1 MDNAQ
6 RRPWRDASTVECS
19 GTFTTG
25 CQPIGRYYSEVRS
38 VWITISRSLR
48 RVTARGAWVVATS
61 ILATAAAAQPDPPVP
76 SIFPLTPRWT
86 STLSAPPSHPPVS
99 DGSYLYVPLRE
110 GLLACVFTIDGV
122 VQWVVDQPTDFQP
135 TAGGQLLFVAEGPQV
150 RALWAATGTER
161 WRLDLHA
168 PVSAPVLWDA
178 GWLIVSLANG
188 DILAYASE
196 DGRPVW
202 SQRVASAVLR
212 PTIDRE
218 RLLVPQQDGYLSAL
232 ELTTGRL
239 LWERQLAGTPAA
251 IRALDDRL
259 YVGTTDN
266 FLYAIDLSD
275 GRIRWRWRTGAD
287 VIGAPIVTPEAV
299 YFVSLDNQ
307 IRALALRTGV
317 QLWKRDLP
325 TRPVSGPIQLG
336 DVLMMPG
343 RAPTLHV
350 YYRKT
355 GEPAGQ
361 FPVPTELA
369 APPLVSR
376 ATDAG
381 DVALVILTGEGE
393 LVAYASAEPEALEAL
408 IYLPGNNPTSVP
420 LEALVHMPGWP
431 ASPSADTLIALGG
444 LPGLVDVFVPLTP
457 FTDGP
462 GRHLVPPL
470 SLRLVRLPGHAHGVP
485 RLGPL
490 DFLPG
495 RPAPAD
501 GAASPPIP

>member
-1 MDNAQ
+1 MSA
-6 RRPWRDASTVECS
+6 
-19 GTFTTG
+19 
-25 CQPIGRYYSEVRS
+25 
-38 VWITISRSLR
+38 L
-48 RVTARGAWVVATS
+48 GAWVVASS
-61 ILATAAAAQPDPPVP
+61 ILASAAVQPDSPIP

-86 STLSAPPSHPPVS
+86 ATLSAPPSHPPVS

-110 GLLACVFTIDGV
+110 GLLAAVFTLDGV

-135 TAGGQLLFVAEGPQV
+135 TAGGQSLFVAEGPQV

-188 DILAYASE
+188 DVLAYDAE

-218 RLLVPQQDGYLSAL
+218 RLLVPQQDGHLSAL
-232 ELTTGRL
+232 ELITGRL
-239 LWERQLAGTPAA
+239 LWERQLDGTPAP
-251 IRALDDRL
+251 IRAFDDRL
-259 YVGTTDN
+259 YLGTTDN
-266 FLYAIDLSD
+266 FFYAIDLSD

-287 VIGAPIVTPEAV
+287 VVGAPIVTPEAV

-307 IRALALRTGV
+307 IRALELRTGV

-325 TRPVSGPIQLG
+325 TRPVSGLIQLG
-336 DVLMMPG
+336 DVLMLPG

-350 YYRKT
+350 YYRAT

-361 FPVPTELA
+361 FPLPTELA
-369 APPLVSR
+369 APPLISR
-376 ATDAG
+376 ATDAS
-381 DVALVILTGEGE
+381 DVALVALTGEGE
-393 LVAYASAEPEALEAL
+393 LRAYVSAEPEALEAW
-408 IYLPGNNPTSVP
+408 IYLPGHPPTPVA
-420 LEALVHMPGWP
+420 LEALIHMPGWP
-431 ASPSADTLIALGG
+431 ASPSADTLIALRG
-444 LPGLVDVFVPLTP
+444 LPDLEEVVVPITP

-490 DFLPG
+490 DLLPG
-495 RPAPAD
+495 RPALVD